1 MNFSEALNA
10 LNKEYFLARKGWRSG
25 TFIGRYFPSPSD
37 FMTEPFLYIDTT
49 NVIPSTPSTPS
60 TVRGK
65 APWVPSQCD
74 MNAQDWY
81 IIDHS
86 EVANNHVDA
95 TLTLYRNKVLNIGE
109 RDRVRT
115 ILN

>member
-10 LNKEYFLARKGWRSG
+10 LNKEYFLARKGWGQG

-49 NVIPSTPSTPS
+49 DVISNTPSTI
-60 TVRGK
+60 RGI

-81 IIDHS
+81 IFDHGDP
-86 EVANNHVDA
+86 ATGHVDLAVYAYKLNKGNGYNVDNTA
-95 TLTLYRNKVLNIGE
+95 TH
-109 RDRVRT
+109 
-115 ILN
+115 